1 VKPEEVKAIVDE
13 AKGWW
18 DVTTIPEHIRPK
30 MKFGTASTEAVF
42 RGKTLRSKPVPQ
54 ILFMGLT
61 PEEKEELKEAGFDF
75 DWDAMLNGGAA
86 EMFHKEKPPLEK
98 IAQVVRP
105 KISWANFKS
114 VMAALLTGK
123 RISRERQM
131 ARLEVCHGCEK
142 FQWDGANARCG
153 VCGCKL
159 DGDKSLVKLTLY
171 EETEAYGCKHPEG
184 SRWKAAGV

>member
-1 VKPEEVKAIVDE
+1 MISPTQAMAVVKENGYSLIFKD
-13 AKGWW
+13 G
-18 DVTTIPEHIRPK
+18 
-30 MKFGTASTEAVF
+30 
-42 RGKTLRSKPVPQ
+42 
-54 ILFMGLT
+54 
-61 PEEKEELKEAGFDF
+61 DF
-75 DWDAMLNGGAA
+75 YID
-86 EMFHKEKPPLEK
+86 PPDGLEK

-142 FQWDGANARCG
+142 FQWDGATARCG

-171 EETEAYGCKHPEG
+171 EETETYGCKHPDG
-184 SRWKAAGV
+184 SRWQAAGV